1 MHPQRVESLS
11 HAQRERLA
19 YIDFRLYFMGEVGRP
34 DLASRFGVAPAG
46 ATRDLAL
53 YREVAPQ
60 NIEFDGSNKIYRIV
74 TNFAPLFEHAPQR
87 VLSALSLGFGDGV
100 NGESQPLL
108 PCESP
113 AALSNPQMKIL
124 APICRAIHA
133 KRPVAIRYHSVSS
146 GESERVIV
154 PFALVDTGLRWH
166 IRAFDRKSGEFR
178 DFVITR
184 IEAPLL
190 LDEEPKVNERSDS
203 DIQWTRIVEVQL
215 VPHPDQPRPA
225 ITERDFNMVNG
236 SIELKLRAATA
247 GYMLRRWSV
256 DCSPDHSLRGPEYRL
271 WLNDPLTIYG
281 AKNALL
287 APGYRSPDKQEQG
300 RSIIMTYN
308 PTRALEL
315 LRIGSGRTD
324 AAFREGQED
333 AIRHIVDGR
342 GRLLVVQKTGW
353 GKSFVYFIATKI
365 LRDSGNGPALLI
377 SPLLALMRNQIAAAE
392 RMGVRAATINSDNID
407 DWTQVEA
414 KLARGEID
422 ILLIS
427 PERLANERFRT
438 QVLAGIAAQISMLVI
453 DEAHCI
459 SDWGHDFRP
468 HYRLLERIVK
478 TLPPNLRLLATTAT
492 ANNRVMEDL
501 AAVLGPKLDVSR
513 GDLNRTSL
521 SLQTIRLPSQA
532 ERLAWL
538 AEQLATLQGHGIIYT
553 LTVRDANQVA
563 DWLKTRGFN
572 VEAYTGETG
581 DRREA
586 LEQALLNNEVK
597 ALVATTAL
605 GMGYDKPD
613 LAFVIHYQMPGSVV
627 AYYQQVGRAGRA
639 LDSAYG
645 VLLSG
650 QEESGITDWF
660 IRSAFPT
667 REEVAEVLGAL
678 EEDENGLSVPELLGR
693 VNLSKGRVD
702 KTIALLSLE
711 SPAPIAK
718 QGTKWQLT
726 AATLSEGFWARAER
740 LTALRRDEHQQMQD
754 YVSLPFGDH
763 MGFLIGALD
772 GDPSVVTQPA
782 LPALPTG
789 VNEALVRDAIA
800 FLRRTSLPIEP
811 RKKWP
816 DGGMPQYSVKGFI
829 AAGCQAQPGKALC
842 VWGDAGWGGLVRQG
856 KYHDSKFADD
866 LVGAC
871 VKMVREWDPQPKPTW
886 VTCVPSLRHPDLVPN
901 FAKRLAAALG
911 LPFHMVMAK
920 TDNRPEQKT
929 MANSTQQARNIDGS
943 LELNGQP
950 VPHGPVIL
958 VDDMVDSRWTLTVAA
973 WLLRKNGSGDVWPMA
988 LSQTGHD
995 E

>member
-1 MHPQRVESLS
+1 MSFDLER
-11 HAQRERLA
+11 AQA
-19 YIDFRLYFMGEVGRP
+19 
-34 DLASRFGVAPAG
+34 
-46 ATRDLAL
+46 
-53 YREVAPQ
+53 
-60 NIEFDGSNKIYRIV
+60 
-74 TNFAPLFEHAPQR
+74 
-87 VLSALSLGFGDGV
+87 
-100 NGESQPLL
+100 
-108 PCESP
+108 
-113 AALSNPQMKIL
+113 
-124 APICRAIHA
+124 
-133 KRPVAIRYHSVSS
+133 
-146 GESERVIV
+146 
-154 PFALVDTGLRWH
+154 
-166 IRAFDRKSGEFR
+166 
-178 DFVITR
+178 
-184 IEAPLL
+184 
-190 LDEEPKVNERSDS
+190 
-203 DIQWTRIVEVQL
+203 
-215 VPHPDQPRPA
+215 
-225 ITERDFNMVNG
+225 
-236 SIELKLRAATA
+236 
-247 GYMLRRWSV
+247 
-256 DCSPDHSLRGPEYRL
+256 
-271 WLNDPLTIYG
+271 
-281 AKNALL
+281 
-287 APGYRSPDKQEQG
+287 
-300 RSIIMTYN
+300 
-308 PTRALEL
+308 L

-324 AAFREGQED
+324 AKFRDGQED
-333 AIRHIVDGR
+333 AIRHIVEGK

-353 GKSFVYFIATKI
+353 GKSFVYFIATKL
-365 LRDSGNGPALLI
+365 LREAGAGPALLI

-392 RMGVRAATINSDNID
+392 RMGVRAATINSDNMD
-407 DWTQVEA
+407 DWTVVEG
-414 KLARGEID
+414 KLAKGEID

-563 DWLKTRGFN
+563 QWLKTQGFN

-581 DRREA
+581 DRREQ
-586 LEQALLNNEVK
+586 LEQALLNNQVK

-650 QEESGITDWF
+650 QEESDITDWF

-667 REEVAEVLGAL
+667 RQEVADVLGAL
-678 EEDENGLSVPELLGR
+678 EDEPNGLSVSELLSR

-711 SPAPIAK
+711 APAPIAK
-718 QGTKWQLT
+718 QGSKWQLT
-726 AATLSEGFWARAER
+726 AATLSEAFWDRAER

-754 YVSLPFGDH
+754 YVSLPFGEH

-772 GDPSVVTQPA
+772 GNPSAVTEPA
-782 LPALPTG
+782 LPPLPAT
-789 VNEALVRDAIA
+789 VDTELVKAAIE

-816 DGGMPQYSVKGFI
+816 AGGMPQYGIHTASNI
-829 AAGCQAQPGKALC
+829 PYQAQPGKALC

-856 KYHDSKFADD
+856 KYHDGNFSDD
-866 LVGAC
+866 LVAAC
-871 VKMVREWDPQPKPTW
+871 VKMIQEWNPQPSPTW
-886 VTCVPSLRHPDLVPN
+886 VTCVPSLRHPELVPN
-901 FAKRLAAALG
+901 FAHRLAAALG
-911 LPFHMVMAK
+911 LPFHMVIAK
-920 TDNRPEQKT
+920 TDARPEQKT

-943 LELNGQP
+943 LALNGQP
-950 VPHGPVIL
+950 IPCGIVLL

-973 WLLRKNGSGDVWPMA
+973 WLLRKGGSGPVWPMA

>member
-1 MHPQRVESLS
+1 
-11 HAQRERLA
+11 
-19 YIDFRLYFMGEVGRP
+19 
-34 DLASRFGVAPAG
+34 
-46 ATRDLAL
+46 
-53 YREVAPQ
+53 
-60 NIEFDGSNKIYRIV
+60 
-74 TNFAPLFEHAPQR
+74 
-87 VLSALSLGFGDGV
+87 
-100 NGESQPLL
+100 
-108 PCESP
+108 
-113 AALSNPQMKIL
+113 
-124 APICRAIHA
+124 
-133 KRPVAIRYHSVSS
+133 
-146 GESERVIV
+146 
-154 PFALVDTGLRWH
+154 
-166 IRAFDRKSGEFR
+166 
-178 DFVITR
+178 
-184 IEAPLL
+184 
-190 LDEEPKVNERSDS
+190 
-203 DIQWTRIVEVQL
+203 
-215 VPHPDQPRPA
+215 
-225 ITERDFNMVNG
+225 
-236 SIELKLRAATA
+236 
-247 GYMLRRWSV
+247 
-256 DCSPDHSLRGPEYRL
+256 
-271 WLNDPLTIYG
+271 
-281 AKNALL
+281 
-287 APGYRSPDKQEQG
+287 
-300 RSIIMTYN
+300 MTYN

-315 LRIGSGRTD
+315 LRAGSGRGD
-324 AAFREGQED
+324 ASFRDGQEA
-333 AIRHIVDGR
+333 AIRHIVEGR

-353 GKSFVYFIATKI
+353 GKSFVYFIATKL
-365 LRDSGNGPALLI
+365 LREAGNGPALLI

-392 RMGVRAATINSDNID
+392 RMGVRAATINSDNQD
-407 DWTQVEA
+407 DWSEVEA
-414 KLARGEID
+414 KLTRNEVD

-438 QVLAGIAAQISMLVI
+438 QVLAGIAAQIALLVI

-538 AEQLATLQGHGIIYT
+538 AQQLSTLQGHGIIYT

-563 DWLKTRGFN
+563 DWLKTRAFN

-586 LEQALLNNEVK
+586 LEQALLNNQVK

-613 LAFVIHYQMPGSVV
+613 LAFVIHYQTPGSVV

-650 QEESGITDWF
+650 EEESEITDWF

-667 REEVAEVLGAL
+667 RQEVADVLEAL
-678 EEDENGLSVPELLGR
+678 EKAPNGLSVPDLLGR

-711 SPAPIAK
+711 APAPIAK

-726 AATLSEGFWARAER
+726 AAKLSESFWARAER
-740 LTALRRDEHQQMQD
+740 LTALRRDEHRQMQE
-754 YVSLPFGDH
+754 YVSLRFGDH
-763 MGFLIGALD
+763 MSFLIRALD
-772 GDPSVVTQPA
+772 GDPSEVGKPA
-782 LPALPTG
+782 LPPLPTTVDEG
-789 VNEALVRDAIA
+789 LVRDAIA

-816 DGGMPQYSVKGFI
+816 DGGMPQYGVKGFI
-829 AAGCQAQPGKALC
+829 APGQQAQPGKALC

-856 KYHDSKFADD
+856 KYHDGKFADD
-866 LVGAC
+866 LVAAC
-871 VKMVREWDPQPKPTW
+871 VKMVREWNPQPKPTW

-901 FAKRLAAALG
+901 FARRLAAALG
-911 LPFHMVMAK
+911 LPFHMVIAK

-943 LELNGQP
+943 LAIDGQP
-950 VPHGPVIL
+950 VPHGPVLL

-973 WLLRKNGSGDVWPMA
+973 WLLRKSGSGDVWPMA

>member
-1 MHPQRVESLS
+1 
-11 HAQRERLA
+11 
-19 YIDFRLYFMGEVGRP
+19 
-34 DLASRFGVAPAG
+34 
-46 ATRDLAL
+46 
-53 YREVAPQ
+53 
-60 NIEFDGSNKIYRIV
+60 
-74 TNFAPLFEHAPQR
+74 
-87 VLSALSLGFGDGV
+87 
-100 NGESQPLL
+100 
-108 PCESP
+108 
-113 AALSNPQMKIL
+113 
-124 APICRAIHA
+124 
-133 KRPVAIRYHSVSS
+133 
-146 GESERVIV
+146 
-154 PFALVDTGLRWH
+154 
-166 IRAFDRKSGEFR
+166 
-178 DFVITR
+178 
-184 IEAPLL
+184 
-190 LDEEPKVNERSDS
+190 
-203 DIQWTRIVEVQL
+203 
-215 VPHPDQPRPA
+215 
-225 ITERDFNMVNG
+225 
-236 SIELKLRAATA
+236 
-247 GYMLRRWSV
+247 
-256 DCSPDHSLRGPEYRL
+256 
-271 WLNDPLTIYG
+271 
-281 AKNALL
+281 
-287 APGYRSPDKQEQG
+287 
-300 RSIIMTYN
+300 MTYD
-308 PTRALEL
+308 PIRALEL

-324 AAFREGQED
+324 ATFREDQED
-333 AIRHIVDGR
+333 AIRHVVNGR

-353 GKSFVYFIATKI
+353 GKSFVYFIAAKL
-365 LRDSGNGPALLI
+365 LRDGGNGPALLI

-392 RMGVRAATINSDNID
+392 RMGVRAATINSDNLE

-414 KLARGEID
+414 KLVRGEID

-492 ANNRVMEDL
+492 ANNRVMDDL
-501 AAVLGPKLDVSR
+501 ASVLGPNLNVLR

-538 AEQLATLQGHGIIYT
+538 AEQLSTLQGHGIIYT

-563 DWLKTRGFN
+563 DWLKSRGLN
-572 VEAYTGETG
+572 IEAYTGETG
-581 DRREA
+581 ERREA

-613 LAFVIHYQMPGSVV
+613 LAFVIHYQMPNSVV

-650 QEESGITDWF
+650 QEESDIADWF

-667 REEVAEVLGAL
+667 RQEVADVLGAL
-678 EEDENGLSVPELLGR
+678 EDEEYGLSVPELLSR

-740 LTALRRDEHQQMQD
+740 LTALRRDEYQQMQD
-754 YVSLPFGDH
+754 YVNRPFGDH

-772 GDPSVVTQPA
+772 GDKSVVTKPT
-782 LPALPTG
+782 LPSLPTG
-789 VNEALVRDAIA
+789 VNNALVQDAIT

-816 DGGMPQYSVKGFI
+816 DGGMPKYGVKGYI
-829 AAGCQAQPGKALC
+829 AKGHQAQLGKALC

-856 KYHDSKFADD
+856 KYQDSQFADD

-886 VTCVPSLRHPDLVPN
+886 LTCVPSLRNPDLVPN
-901 FAKRLAAALG
+901 FAKRLAAALD
-911 LPFHMVMAK
+911 LPFHMVIVK

-929 MANSTQQARNIDGS
+929 MANSTQQARNIEGS
-943 LELNGQP
+943 LALNGQP
-950 VPHGPVIL
+950 VPNGPVIL

-973 WLLRKNGSGDVWPMA
+973 WLLRSSGSGEVWPLA
-988 LSQTGHD
+988 LSQTGH
-995 E
+995 EE

>member
-1 MHPQRVESLS
+1 M
-11 HAQRERLA
+11 
-19 YIDFRLYFMGEVGRP
+19 
-34 DLASRFGVAPAG
+34 
-46 ATRDLAL
+46 
-53 YREVAPQ
+53 
-60 NIEFDGSNKIYRIV
+60 
-74 TNFAPLFEHAPQR
+74 
-87 VLSALSLGFGDGV
+87 
-100 NGESQPLL
+100 
-108 PCESP
+108 
-113 AALSNPQMKIL
+113 
-124 APICRAIHA
+124 
-133 KRPVAIRYHSVSS
+133 
-146 GESERVIV
+146 
-154 PFALVDTGLRWH
+154 
-166 IRAFDRKSGEFR
+166 
-178 DFVITR
+178 
-184 IEAPLL
+184 
-190 LDEEPKVNERSDS
+190 
-203 DIQWTRIVEVQL
+203 
-215 VPHPDQPRPA
+215 
-225 ITERDFNMVNG
+225 
-236 SIELKLRAATA
+236 
-247 GYMLRRWSV
+247 
-256 DCSPDHSLRGPEYRL
+256 EY
-271 WLNDPLTIYG
+271 NS
-281 AKNALL
+281 K
-287 APGYRSPDKQEQG
+287 
-300 RSIIMTYN
+300 
-308 PTRALEL
+308 RALEL
-315 LRIGSGRTD
+315 IRIGSGRAD
-324 AAFREGQED
+324 ATFRDGQED
-333 AIRHIVDGR
+333 AIRHIVEGK

-353 GKSFVYFIATKI
+353 GKSFVYFIATKL
-365 LRDSGNGPALLI
+365 LRDDGNGPALLI

-392 RMGVRAATINSDNID
+392 RMGVRAATINSDNVD
-407 DWTQVEA
+407 DWTRVEE
-414 KLARGEID
+414 KLTHGEID

-492 ANNRVMEDL
+492 ANNRVMKDL
-501 AAVLGPKLDVSR
+501 AAVLDLKPEDVSR
-513 GDLNRTSL
+513 GDLNRASL

-538 AEQLATLQGHGIIYT
+538 AEQLDTLQGHGIVYT

-563 DWLKTRGFN
+563 EWLKIRGFN

-581 DRREA
+581 DHREA

-613 LAFVIHYQMPGSVV
+613 LAFVIHYQVPGSVV

-650 QEESGITDWF
+650 QEEDDITDWF

-667 REEVAEVLGAL
+667 RQEVADVLGAL
-678 EEDENGLSVPELLGR
+678 EEEANGLSVPELLSR

-711 SPAPIAK
+711 APAPIAK

-740 LTALRRDEHQQMQD
+740 LTALRRDEHHQMQD
-754 YVSLPFGDH
+754 YVRLPFGDH

-772 GDPSVVTQPA
+772 GDPTVVTPPI
-782 LPALPTG
+782 LPPLPTR
-789 VNEALVRDAIA
+789 VNDALVLDAIA

-816 DGGMPQYSVKGFI
+816 DGGMPQYGVKGYI
-829 AAGCQAQPGKALC
+829 AAGHQSQPGKALC

-856 KYHDSKFADD
+856 KYHDRRFADD

-871 VKMVREWDPQPKPTW
+871 AKMIREWAPLPKPTW

-901 FAKRLAAALG
+901 FSKHLAAALG
-911 LPFHMVMAK
+911 LPFHFVIEK
-920 TDNRPEQKT
+920 T
-929 MANSTQQARNIDGS
+929 
-943 LELNGQP
+943 
-950 VPHGPVIL
+950 
-958 VDDMVDSRWTLTVAA
+958 
-973 WLLRKNGSGDVWPMA
+973 
-988 LSQTGHD
+988 
-995 E
+995 